1 MSNIME
7 VGKFCTLDIKWG
19 KAMKLSKES
28 IDYILNLQKNK
39 LPFSYYCN
47 EERKEFLLNTI
58 KSYDGKAVSI
68 EENIYLDNSSILMF
82 LDDVKKND
90 IQSIEKF
97 LIKLRRKVAVI
108 LDIQGIDFSIYK
120 RNLVLSFL
128 NKENINIIKST
139 KTEIDRLIKM
149 QYNNVLLLKNEGNFK
164 YREFSR
170 KNNIILILSGDNYY
184 VTDGYS
190 EFYIKNSNEVFK
202 DMDHIENIQSIIMA
216 SIINICKGKCEVIKG
231 VLISILI
238 LVVSEELTL
247 NAAKLTKENK
257 ENLENTLLKEIHE
270 MNVDKISSY
279 GHILYKFKR

>member
-1 MSNIME
+1 ME

-190 EFYIKNSNEVFK
+190 EFYIKNSNKVFK